1 MAEGA
6 MGKLSVVLL
15 LSVLVIA
22 LIGGNARCAGSAKIQ
37 SGRTIGGTIHDALGR
52 PLKGVEVSL
61 EDQSGH
67 VVSSA
72 VTDSKGEFHLTGV
85 PAGLFVIIAKKR
97 RFAVASKIVTV
108 AAGTAVPTI
117 ALAMNSLAPLTVAV
131 SASQL
136 TRAPNQLSASGNNAY
151 TMSEKNISELP
162 SGSNSSVSQVL
173 LQMPG
178 VAQDENGQVHI
189 RGAHADL
196 QWRINGIMLPLDSFS
211 GFGQVLSSYSIRSF
225 SLVDGALPAQYG
237 YRDAGVLDIQTK
249 DGCSDPGGRFELYGG
264 ERETARPSVE
274 YGGCKGNFSFYTTGF
289 YLHDNIGLS
298 SATPGPTPIHDVTD
312 QGQWFGYFSYF
323 LDSTTKLTF
332 TSGVSV
338 ADNQFPNYP
347 GQVPEYKLAG
357 VDSADYPSTDLNENL
372 KQRYY
377 FGILALQGSIGANLD
392 YQIAYTAKYNTVT
405 FEPDPIG
412 DLIYQGV
419 ASNVFHSEFAN
430 TLQSDIT
437 YRFNKSHTFSG
448 GFYVGEYGETLDD
461 TSATFPADSAGK
473 QTSDVPINITNNAN
487 GIAWLAGIY
496 GQDHWKLTDKL
507 SLDYGLRFDQMAGF
521 VGSANQ
527 LSPRGNLVY
536 KPIKKVTLHAGFSR
550 YFQTPSFYTISPR
563 SFSAFKGTT
572 AAVGPGNPEPLP
584 ESDWYFDVGGSI
596 NDVLPGLTVGEDAY
610 FELAHNLLDLGQFGF
625 VPIFAPFNYTNGRIY
640 GAETTVS
647 YQFRKSVTFGANF
660 SYSVAQGTEVET
672 GQFNFTSAEL
682 KYADSHY
689 IYLDHQQFYTASSWA
704 AYNWGP
710 YLFSA
715 DANFGSGLRAGFANT
730 EAVPYSWQMNL
741 AAARSFDVTKIGKVT
756 ARIILINAF
765 DRTNILREGTGIGI
779 FVPAYG
785 PRQAIY
791 SSVSVPLPSL

>member
-1 MAEGA
+1 MAFTILA
-6 MGKLSVVLL
+6 SVI
-15 LSVLVIA
+15 VIA
-22 LIGGNARCAGSAKIQ
+22 VAAGGAACAGPTKPQAGRIV
-37 SGRTIGGTIHDALGR
+37 SGEIRDALDR
-52 PLKGVEVSL
+52 PIQGVEVSL
-61 EDQSGH
+61 QDDHGR
-67 VVSSA
+67 VVSST
-72 VTDSKGEFHLTGV
+72 VTDSKGKFELTGV
-85 PAGLFVIIAKKR
+85 PAGLFVVVAKKR
-97 RFAVASKIVTV
+97 RFAVASKVVTI
-108 AAGTAVPTI
+108 AAGAVVAPVT
-117 ALAMNSLAPLTVAV
+117 LAMKSLKPLTVAV
-131 SASQL
+131 SATQL
-136 TRAPNQLSASGNNAY
+136 SRAPNQLSASGNSAY
-151 TMSEKNISELP
+151 TMNEKNISELP
-162 SGSNSSVSQVL
+162 AGSNSSVSQVL

-237 YRDAGVLDIQTK
+237 YRDAGILDIQTK
-249 DGCSDPGGRFELYGG
+249 DGCSDPGGHFELYGG
-264 ERETARPSVE
+264 ERDTARPSVE

-298 SATPGPTPIHDVTD
+298 SATAGPNPLHDVTD

-323 LDSTTKLTF
+323 LDPTTRLTL

-347 GQVPEYKLAG
+347 GQVPLYKLAG
-357 VDSADYPSTDLNENL
+357 VNPINYPSTNLDENL
-372 KQRYY
+372 SQRYY
-377 FGILALQGSIGANLD
+377 FGIFALQGAVGTKLD

-405 FEPDPIG
+405 FSPDPIG

-419 ASNVFHSEFAN
+419 ASTVFHSELAN
-430 TLQSDIT
+430 TLQGDIT
-437 YRFNKSHTFSG
+437 YRFNKSHTFAA
-448 GFYVGEYGETLDD
+448 GFYAGEYGETLDD
-461 TSATFPADSAGK
+461 TSRAFPANSSGK
-473 QTSDVPINITNNAN
+473 QTSDIPVSIVNNLN

-496 GQDHWKLTDKL
+496 GQDHWQLTEKV
-507 SLDYGLRFDQMAGF
+507 SLDYGLRWDQMAGF

-527 LSPRGNLVY
+527 LSPRANLVY
-536 KPIKKVTLHAGFSR
+536 KPRQNLTFHAGFSR

-563 SFSAFKGTT
+563 SFSAFNHTT
-572 AAVGPGNPEPLP
+572 AEVLPGNATPLP

-596 NDVLPGLTVGEDAY
+596 ADLLPGLTVGEDAY

-640 GAETTVS
+640 GAETTAS
-647 YQFRKSVTFGANF
+647 YKLGKALSFGANF
-660 SYSVAQGTEVET
+660 SYSVAQGTQVET
-672 GQFNFTSAEL
+672 GQFNFTPGEL

-710 YLFSA
+710 YLFSI
-715 DANFGSGLRAGFANT
+715 DGNFGSGLRAGFANT
-730 EAVPYSWQMNL
+730 GAVPYNWQINL
-741 AAARSFDVTKIGKVT
+741 GAGRSFDVTKVGKVT
-756 ARIILINAF
+756 TRVVLINAF

-779 FVPAYG
+779 FTPAYG
-785 PRQAIY
+785 PRQALY
-791 SSVSVPLPSL
+791 GSVAVPLPSF